1 MDNNSIKNVKLNLE
15 ISQDAACVILDRLV
29 RAAVDIPSA
38 HDNNALI
45 TYIDEQALLDNYPDG
60 ALDIVIA
67 DHRSKLQAAY
77 DCCTVA
83 LELYEAIEASR
94 EQESNEKPAPES
106 KAPEVG
112 TQVSNEKPAAE
123 NKVPAVNNQVS
134 NEKPV
139 PKNKVPK
146 GSHKV
151 VFKIYGSGP
160 YRPDAEASIIWDP
173 NKGGFVHCSTSR
185 GICRFRTRQE
195 LVDYIINVLTPANSL
210 KEYTDYNKYT
220 VEEKELVLSVTRKLL
235 AELGVPDHED
245 YSGELTW
252 KCVNS

>member
-1 MDNNSIKNVKLNLE
+1 MDCNNIKNVKLNLE

-45 TYIDEQALLDNYPDG
+45 AYIDEQALLDNYPDG

-106 KAPEVG
+106 KLPE
-112 TQVSNEKPAAE
+112 
-123 NKVPAVNNQVS
+123 
-134 NEKPV
+134 
-139 PKNKVPK
+139 
-146 GSHKV
+146 GSIKV
-151 VFKIYGSGP
+151 VFKIYVLTS
-160 YRPDAEASIIWDP
+160 YRPDAEVSIIWDV
-173 NKGGFVHCSTSR
+173 NKGGFVRRPTSQ

-210 KEYTDYNKYT
+210 KEYTDSNKYT

>member
-1 MDNNSIKNVKLNLE
+1 MDCNNIKNVKLNLE

-45 TYIDEQALLDNYPDG
+45 AYIDEQALLDNYPDG

-106 KAPEVG
+106 KLPEVG
-112 TQVSNEKPAAE
+112 TQVSNEKPAPE
-123 NKVPAVNNQVS
+123 SKLP
-134 NEKPV
+134 E
-139 PKNKVPK
+139 
-146 GSHKV
+146 GSIKV
-151 VFKIYGSGP
+151 VFKIYVLTS
-160 YRPDAEASIIWDP
+160 YRPDAEVSIIWDV
-173 NKGGFVHCSTSR
+173 NKGGFVRRPTSQ

-210 KEYTDYNKYT
+210 KEYTDSNKYT